1 MTEEDIEKDW
11 QHIKNTV
18 RAQANEIANK
28 VDENDENEKF
38 KALARLLNI
47 KDEMSQ
53 QIYYGVVYK
62 KMLLWRD
69 LNITGSDTKDEVIVV
84 EQSK

>member
-1 MTEEDIEKDW
+1 M
-11 QHIKNTV
+11 
-18 RAQANEIANK
+18 
-28 VDENDENEKF
+28 DEADENEKF

-47 KDEMSQ
+47 KDEMQQ

-69 LNITGSDTKDEVIVV
+69 LNITGSGTKDDVIVV